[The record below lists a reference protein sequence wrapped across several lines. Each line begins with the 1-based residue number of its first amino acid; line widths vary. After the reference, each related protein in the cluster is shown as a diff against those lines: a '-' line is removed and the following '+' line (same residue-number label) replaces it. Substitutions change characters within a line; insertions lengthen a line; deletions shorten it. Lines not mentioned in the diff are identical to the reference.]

1 MPAVQLSY
9 ADSEEY
15 CAWAVGLYGEK
26 RLPTEYEWEY
36 AARGGL
42 QNQSYPWGEFKSKGS
57 GRCNRVIKNDTCSK
71 NQVTVNLIFGSD
83 KGEGEGINERWRV
96 RICDVHR
103 YGFLLLEIQ
112 TINFILCT
120 GWVGGKVWVILEEEE
135 RRNSDQLEIG

>member
-42 QNQSYPWGEFKSKGS
+42 QNQSYPWGEFKSEGS
-57 GRCNRVIKNDTCSK
+57 GRCNRVIRNDTCSK
-71 NQVTVNLIFGSD
+71 NRVTVNLIFGSD
-83 KGEGEGINERWRV
+83 KEREKVLMRDGEG
-96 RICDVHR
+96 
-103 YGFLLLEIQ
+103 GFVMYIDTDFCYWKYRRLISFCVL
-112 TINFILCT
+112 
-120 GWVGGKVWVILEEEE
+120 VGSVAKFG
-135 RRNSDQLEIG
+135 